1 MVTLGDWIWILNII
15 FLGNVWGIP
24 NLDSNNIFKWI
35 CVLIGKLW
43 GSLNLNSDVFINL
56 SSIKEIVREFK
67 FEFISKEFVYS
78 GKCEDFELNYF
89 LNDFLFLRKCKGVWI

>member
-1 MVTLGDWIWILNII
+1 M
-15 FLGNVWGIP
+15 
-24 NLDSNNIFKWI
+24 
-35 CVLIGKLW
+35 
-43 GSLNLNSDVFINL
+43 NSDVFINL

-89 LNDFLFLRKCKGVWI
+89 LNDFLFLRKCKGV